1 MEKYYAE
8 FCEKCCSINIIIYYQ
23 ENKMIE
29 EIFQK
34 IRPGAN
40 IKESKDIINDYSLDS
55 FDVAGLIADIEE
67 QYKINIAIEDI
78 NVENFR
84 TYQSICDM
92 IERNK

>member
-1 MEKYYAE
+1 
-8 FCEKCCSINIIIYYQ
+8 
-23 ENKMIE
+23 MIE

>member
-1 MEKYYAE
+1 
-8 FCEKCCSINIIIYYQ
+8 
-23 ENKMIE
+23 MIE

-34 IRPGAN
+34 IRPWAN